1 LARLGVRGTFSQP
14 GPSRP
19 AAAVR
24 LARTLCLTNAP
35 LLNAIHRLLATAF
48 LALSAEGQLFAQT
61 LAAPNVVPISDSIVT
76 SGQPSAQALSTLAAR
91 GFQAVIYLAPM
102 SVSDAVKEE
111 PELLAKQGIEFVHI
125 PIPFGKPDESHFMAL
140 SSALTRLQDK
150 KVLVHCQVNM
160 RASSL
165 VFLHRAINQRADPQR
180 AYEAV
185 ATVWSPQGPWR
196 QLLVEQ
202 LAKHRI
208 NFEPY

>member
-1 LARLGVRGTFSQP
+1 M
-14 GPSRP
+14 
-19 AAAVR
+19 
-24 LARTLCLTNAP
+24 
-35 LLNAIHRLLATAF
+35 
-48 LALSAEGQLFAQT
+48 FAQA

-76 SGQPSAQALSTLAAR
+76 SGQPSAQALSALAAR
-91 GFQAVIYLAPM
+91 GFHAVIYLAPM

-165 VFLHRAINQRADPQR
+165 VFLHRAINQKADPQR
-180 AYEAV
+180 AYESV
-185 ATVWSPQGPWR
+185 ATVWSPQGRWR